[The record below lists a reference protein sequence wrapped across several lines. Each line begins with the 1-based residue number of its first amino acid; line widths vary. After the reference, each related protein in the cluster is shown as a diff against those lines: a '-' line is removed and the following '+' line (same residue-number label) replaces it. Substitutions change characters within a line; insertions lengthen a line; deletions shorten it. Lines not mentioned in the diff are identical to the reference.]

1 MSELPTFKIFLSSPG
16 DVAEERALAEFV
28 FRRLAD
34 ELADVA
40 HLSFLIWE
48 HEPLFGHTGFQQQI
62 ERPSQS
68 DLVVIILWSRLG
80 TRLPSDYAPVKGE
93 PAPTGTEFEIN
104 DALASYA
111 VRGKP
116 NLLIYRKMPG
126 PQIGLG
132 SKDFEERSEQY
143 RRLDEFCRKTF
154 YDEQGVATVA
164 HHKFANSHDFER
176 KLATHMRRWVE
187 QVLQLP
193 QSERFRPF
201 WRGESPF
208 RGLQSFDAEHEAV
221 YFGRSEAMSDLT
233 RRIRD
238 IEATAITE
246 PVARLLLV
254 QGMSGSGKTSLF
266 KAGLLPRLVL
276 RPVEGI
282 AQWITLQ
289 LHPSESDPAMRGTGA
304 LGVLASML
312 CQHVPALTR
321 LGTASELA
329 EELFSR
335 PDAAR
340 LKIESAV
347 AVDAAAADIDPS
359 RIRLLIYIDQ
369 MEEAFTNPAASAS
382 AAPLIG
388 AIVALCRSSSIWI
401 AATIRSDFVH
411 RLEAYPD
418 LMQALGRNPSYTL
431 VPPRPDELAE
441 MIREPARA
449 AGLTWEERD
458 GVSLDKELLRDATA
472 NPEALPLLEYTLAE
486 LYERRQGRMLCWSE
500 YGGGLRGALI
510 SAADEVVDGAGGD
523 VDTAFRDGMRELVG
537 VGEDGAATRRYASMA
552 RFPTGS
558 AARAL
563 LDRLVARRL
572 CVTTDEG
579 LGDGPVTSLAHEA
592 LIRSWPRAQQWL
604 QRETALLR
612 VRDELARDA
621 AVWDYHKRAEGWL
634 GVAPEKL
641 AAILQVEEA
650 GLMPAGAAADY
661 AQQSRR
667 RGRRNRI
674 VRRAALAGI
683 CSLTVVAAIAAWL
696 ALKQR
701 DVARTE
707 AATSDRTTQFMVG
720 LFQLADPSE
729 NRGNAVTVKEV
740 LDKGAKEIREGAGGK
755 SLAHEPRVRA
765 ELLTAMGQAYSGL
778 GLYKPAEDLLTQA
791 RADVE
796 SPTVSD
802 EVRVRALFASGATL
816 YLAGEYEAAEKT
828 LRGAVDLAR
837 KTLTPSDDLRSTT
850 LTWLADVLAQLG
862 KYPEAVN
869 LCNEALVADRKR
881 GPEHDDVLAQ
891 TLATLGS
898 AQFFKGDLAAAEPAF
913 RESLLIREQFFG
925 MHHALT
931 AISLNNLGVM
941 LYQSGRYDE
950 ALAVYRQALP
960 IYREIY
966 GVEHPEVAIILNNIG
981 RAALIVGQVE
991 EAEPLLR
998 QSLAMTEK
1006 FKGSSFGDLVSPIN
1020 SLAMIDAYRGQLD
1033 VALNE
1038 IRRADSIARLPE
1050 NDEFLD
1056 QVLLN
1061 EADIELAKGDRL
1073 KAAALLTE
1081 AKALLEKAHPNKAKD
1096 AWRYAVWDAVNAQL
1110 LAANG
1115 DIVGAQQALSAAQA
1129 IIAKRFGEKGFHN
1142 LLAKRRA
1149 LLLANARK
1157 SN

>member
-1 MSELPTFKIFLSSPG
+1 
-16 DVAEERALAEFV
+16 
-28 FRRLAD
+28 
-34 ELADVA
+34 
-40 HLSFLIWE
+40 
-48 HEPLFGHTGFQQQI
+48 
-62 ERPSQS
+62 
-68 DLVVIILWSRLG
+68 
-80 TRLPSDYAPVKGE
+80 
-93 PAPTGTEFEIN
+93 
-104 DALASYA
+104 
-111 VRGKP
+111 
-116 NLLIYRKMPG
+116 
-126 PQIGLG
+126 
-132 SKDFEERSEQY
+132 
-143 RRLDEFCRKTF
+143 
-154 YDEQGVATVA
+154 
-164 HHKFANSHDFER
+164 
-176 KLATHMRRWVE
+176 
-187 QVLQLP
+187 
-193 QSERFRPF
+193 
-201 WRGESPF
+201 
-208 RGLQSFDAEHEAV
+208 
-221 YFGRSEAMSDLT
+221 
-233 RRIRD
+233 
-238 IEATAITE
+238 
-246 PVARLLLV
+246 
-254 QGMSGSGKTSLF
+254 
-266 KAGLLPRLVL
+266 
-276 RPVEGI
+276 
-282 AQWITLQ
+282 
-289 LHPSESDPAMRGTGA
+289 
-304 LGVLASML
+304 
-312 CQHVPALTR
+312 
-321 LGTASELA
+321 
-329 EELFSR
+329 
-335 PDAAR
+335 
-340 LKIESAV
+340 
-347 AVDAAAADIDPS
+347 
-359 RIRLLIYIDQ
+359 
-369 MEEAFTNPAASAS
+369 
-382 AAPLIG
+382 
-388 AIVALCRSSSIWI
+388 
-401 AATIRSDFVH
+401 
-411 RLEAYPD
+411 
-418 LMQALGRNPSYTL
+418 
-431 VPPRPDELAE
+431 
-441 MIREPARA
+441 
-449 AGLTWEERD
+449 
-458 GVSLDKELLRDATA
+458 
-472 NPEALPLLEYTLAE
+472 
-486 LYERRQGRMLCWSE
+486 
-500 YGGGLRGALI
+500 
-510 SAADEVVDGAGGD
+510 
-523 VDTAFRDGMRELVG
+523 MRELVG
-537 VGEDGAATRRYASMA
+537 VGEDGAATRRYASLA

-558 AARAL
+558 AARGL

-572 CVTTDEG
+572 CVTTDVG

-604 QRETALLR
+604 QHETALLR

-621 AVWDYHKRAEGWL
+621 AAWEYHKRAEGWL

-641 AAILQVEEA
+641 AAIRQVEEA

-701 DVARTE
+701 DVALTE

-740 LDKGAKEIREGAGGK
+740 LDKGAKEIRGGAGGK

-837 KTLTPSDDLRSTT
+837 KTLARSDDLRSTT

-862 KYPEAVN
+862 EYPEAVS
-869 LCNEALVADRKR
+869 LCDEALVADRKR

-898 AQFFKGDLAAAEPAF
+898 AQFFRGDLTAAEPPF

-950 ALAVYRQALP
+950 ALAIYRQALP

-981 RAALIVGQVE
+981 RAALMVGQVE

-1006 FKGSSFGDLVSPIN
+1006 FKGPTFGDLVTPIN
-1020 SLAMIDAYRGQLD
+1020 SLAMIDAYRGRLD
-1033 VALNE
+1033 VALAE
-1038 IRRADSIARLPE
+1038 IKRADSIARLPG
-1050 NDEFLD
+1050 NNEFLD

-1061 EADIELAKGDRL
+1061 EADIEFAKSDRV
-1073 KAAALLTE
+1073 KAAALLSE
-1081 AKALLEKAHPNKAKD
+1081 AKALLEEAHPNTAKD

-1129 IIAKRFGEKGFHN
+1129 IIAQRFGEKGFHN

-1149 LLLANARK
+1149 LLIANARK
-1157 SN
+1157 ST

>member
-1 MSELPTFKIFLSSPG
+1 MSELPVFKIFLSSPG

-34 ELADVA
+34 EVADVA

-68 DLVVIILWSRLG
+68 DLVVSILWSRLG

-93 PAPTGTEFEIN
+93 AAPTGTEFEIN

-132 SKDFEERSEQY
+132 SKDFKERSEQY

-176 KLATHMRRWVE
+176 KLATHVRRWAD
-187 QVLQLP
+187 QVLHLP

-208 RGLQSFDAEHEAV
+208 RGLQPFDAEHQAV

-233 RRIRD
+233 LRIRD
-238 IEATAITE
+238 IEAAVIAE

-266 KAGLLPRLVL
+266 KAGLLPRLML

-282 AQWITLQ
+282 AQWITVS

-312 CQHVPALTR
+312 SQRVPALTR
-321 LGTASELA
+321 LGAIAELA
-329 EELFSR
+329 AELFSR
-335 PDAAR
+335 P
-340 LKIESAV
+340 S
-347 AVDAAAADIDPS
+347 AAAAKIEAAIAADAQAADIEAG
-359 RIRLLIYIDQ
+359 RVRLLIYIDQ
-369 MEEAFTNPAASAS
+369 LEEAFSNPAASVGE
-382 AAPLIG
+382 APLIA
-388 AIVALCRSSSIWI
+388 AIVALCHSPSVWI
-401 AATIRSDFVH
+401 AATVRSDFVH
-411 RLEAYPD
+411 RLEAYPE
-418 LMQALGRNPSYTL
+418 LMQALGRNASYTL
-431 VPPRPDELAE
+431 LPPRPDELAE

-472 NPEALPLLEYTLAE
+472 NPESLPLLEYTLAE
-486 LYERRQGRMLCWSE
+486 LYERRQGRMLRWSE

-510 SAADEVVDGAGGD
+510 SAADEVVDGAEGD
-523 VDTAFRDGMRELVG
+523 VDTAFRDVMRELVG
-537 VGEDGAATRRYASMA
+537 VGEDGAATRRYASLT
-552 RFPTGS
+552 RFPAGS

-621 AVWDYHKRAEGWL
+621 AVWEYHKRGEGWL

-641 AAILQVEEA
+641 AAIRQVEEA

-667 RGRRNRI
+667 RGRRNRF

-707 AATSDRTTQFMVG
+707 AATSDRTTEFMVG

-755 SLAHEPRVRA
+755 TLAHEPRVRA

-778 GLYKPAEDLLTQA
+778 GLYKPAQELLNQA
-791 RADVE
+791 RTDANAP
-796 SPTVSD
+796 SVSN
-802 EVRVRALFASGATL
+802 ETRVRALLASGSTL
-816 YLAGEYEAAEKT
+816 YLAGEYDEAAKT
-828 LRGAVDLAR
+828 LRAAVDLAR
-837 KTLTPSDDLRSTT
+837 KNLDPSDTLRSST
-850 LTWLADVLAQLG
+850 LTWYADVLVQLE
-862 KYPEAVN
+862 KYPDAEQ
-869 LCNEALVADRKR
+869 LYKEALVADRRR
-881 GPEHDDVLAQ
+881 GPDGAAVLAQ
-891 TLATLGS
+891 TLESLGS
-898 AQFFKGDLAAAEPAF
+898 AYFYSGDLAAAEPMF
-913 RESLLIREQFFG
+913 REGLEIREQTFG

-931 AISLNNLGVM
+931 AIALDLLGVL
-941 LYQSGRYDE
+941 LYQTGRYDE
-950 ALAVYRQALP
+950 ALKYYHLALP
-960 IYREIY
+960 IHREVY
-966 GVEHPEVAIILNNIG
+966 GAEHPELATIMNNLG
-981 RAALIVGQVE
+981 RAALMTGQVE

-998 QSLAMTEK
+998 QTLTMTEK
-1006 FKGSSFGDLVSPIN
+1006 FQGLTHDNLVSPIN
-1020 SLAMIDAYRGQLD
+1020 SLAMIDAYRGRLD
-1033 VALNE
+1033 IALGE
-1038 IRRADSIARLPE
+1038 IRRADSIARLPDHGE
-1050 NDEFLD
+1050 LLD

-1061 EADIELAKGDRL
+1061 EADIELAAGNRL
-1073 KAAALLTE
+1073 KAATLLTE
-1081 AKALLEKAHPNKAKD
+1081 ARTLLEKAHPDTATD

-1115 DIVGAQQALSAAQA
+1115 DVVEANRTLSAAQK
-1129 IIAKRFGEKGFHN
+1129 IIVQRFGTSGFYN
-1142 LLAKRRA
+1142 LLAQRRA
-1149 LLLANARK
+1149 LLIANAR
-1157 SN
+1157 